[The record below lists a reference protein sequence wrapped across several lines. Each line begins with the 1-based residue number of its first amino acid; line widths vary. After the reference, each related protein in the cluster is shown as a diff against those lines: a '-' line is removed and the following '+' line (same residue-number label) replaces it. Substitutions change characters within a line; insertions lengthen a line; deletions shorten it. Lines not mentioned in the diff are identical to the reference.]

1 MASKNNEQL
10 KNNDR
15 APANDPIELY
25 GRPFV
30 PYLSEGM
37 IATRVRELGH
47 ELQHRLSRG
56 RPTFVVMLKGAF
68 IFAADLV
75 RASRLNGEVCM
86 VRTSSYH
93 GMETDGKV
101 RLHLAP
107 EPELIAG
114 RDVILI
120 EDIVDSGL
128 TMQAF
133 LPELE
138 KYGPE
143 SITLVT
149 LLHKPEAA
157 QVDIKPDLV
166 GFVIPPEFVVGY
178 GLDYDGLGRQLP
190 AIYRLAETLNE

>member
-1 MASKNNEQL
+1 MASV
-10 KNNDR
+10 NND
-15 APANDPIELY
+15 NIELY
-25 GRPFV
+25 GRPFSL
-30 PYLSEGM
+30 YLPEEQ
-37 IATRVRELGH
+37 IRTRVQQLGQELH
-47 ELQHRLSRG
+47 HRLSNG
-56 RPTFVVMLKGAF
+56 NPTFVVMLKGAF
-68 IFAADLV
+68 IFAADLI
-75 RASRLNGEVCM
+75 RASHLNGEVCM

-93 GMETDGKV
+93 GTETEGKV

-107 EPELIAG
+107 EPDLITD

-138 KYGPE
+138 RHKPR

-157 QVDIKPDLV
+157 RVNVKPNLV
-166 GFVIPPEFVVGY
+166 GFVIPPKFVVGY

-190 AIYRLAETLNE
+190 AIYQLKEEY

>member
-1 MASKNNEQL
+1 MDSK
-10 KNNDR
+10 KNDH
-15 APANDPIELY
+15 IELY
-25 GRPFV
+25 GRPFS
-30 PYLSEGM
+30 PYLTEET
-37 IATRVRELGH
+37 IRARVTELGG
-47 ELQHRLSRG
+47 ELNERLRDG
-56 RPTFVVMLKGAF
+56 HPTFVVMLKGAF
-68 IFAADLV
+68 IFAADLI
-75 RASRLNGEVCM
+75 RASHLNGEVCM

-93 GMETDGKV
+93 GTESDGKV

-107 EPELIAG
+107 EPELITD

-133 LPELE
+133 MPELE
-138 KYGPE
+138 KHGPK

-157 QVDIKPDLV
+157 RVDVRPDLV
-166 GFVIPPEFVVGY
+166 GFVIPPKFVVGY

-190 AIYRLAETLNE
+190 AIYQLAEEY

>member
-1 MASKNNEQL
+1 MASG
-10 KNNDR
+10 NNDY
-15 APANDPIELY
+15 IELY
-25 GRPFV
+25 GRPFS
-30 PYLSEGM
+30 PYLSEEK
-37 IATRVRELGH
+37 IAERVQELG
-47 ELQHRLSRG
+47 RVLSDQLRNG
-56 RPTFVVMLKGAF
+56 NPTFVVMLKGAF
-68 IFAADLV
+68 IFAADLI

-93 GMETDGKV
+93 GTESDGKV

-107 EPELIAG
+107 EPELITD

-138 KYGPE
+138 RHGPK

-157 QVDIKPDLV
+157 RVPIKPDLV
-166 GFVIPPEFVVGY
+166 GFVIPPKFVVGY

-190 AIYRLAETLNE
+190 AIYQLAEEY

>member
-1 MASKNNEQL
+1 MALGNKDN
-10 KNNDR
+10 
-15 APANDPIELY
+15 IELY
-25 GRPFV
+25 GRPFA
-30 PYLSEGM
+30 PYLTEEM
-37 IATRVRELGH
+37 IRVRVTQLGQELR
-47 ELQHRLSRG
+47 HRFSTG
-56 RPTFVVMLKGAF
+56 SPTFVVMLKGAF
-68 IFAADLV
+68 IFAADLI
-75 RASRLNGEVCM
+75 RASHLNGEVCM

-93 GMETDGKV
+93 GTETEGKV

-107 EPELIAG
+107 EPELITD

-138 KYGPE
+138 RHNPR

-157 QVDIKPDLV
+157 RVDIRPDLV
-166 GFVIPPEFVVGY
+166 GFVIPPKFVVGY

-190 AIYRLAETLNE
+190 AIYQLAEEY